1 MRLRPYKP
9 CDAAKLIEWSS
20 DKKTFE
26 LWGGHIIG
34 DYPITEDILNDVYF
48 NHHGRCA
55 EPDNF
60 YPMTAFDET
69 GMLGHFIMRYIN
81 GDNKLLRF
89 GWVIVDASKRG
100 QHIGR
105 NMLKLGLKCA
115 FEILGVDK
123 VTIGVFENN
132 VQAYK
137 CYLAVGFHSP
147 SVIPDSYQEVNGE
160 QWKVVELEISRD
172 DYENDQ

>member
-34 DYPITEDILNDVYF
+34 DFPITEDILNDVYF

-105 NMLKLGLKCA
+105 NMLKLGLKYA

-147 SVIPDSYQEVNGE
+147 SEIPDSYQEVDGE

>member
-9 CDAAKLIEWSS
+9 CDAAKPIEWSS

-105 NMLKLGLKCA
+105 NMLKLGLKYA

-137 CYLAVGFHSP
+137 CYLAVGFHSR
-147 SVIPDSYQEVNGE
+147 SVIPDSYQEVDGE

-172 DYENDQ
+172 DYENDR

>member
-105 NMLKLGLKCA
+105 NMLKLGLKYA

-132 VQAYK
+132 VR
-137 CYLAVGFHSP
+137 FHSP
-147 SVIPDSYQEVNGE
+147 SVIPDSYQEVDGE

-172 DYENDQ
+172 DYENDR

>member
-100 QHIGR
+100 
-105 NMLKLGLKCA
+105 
-115 FEILGVDK
+115 
-123 VTIGVFENN
+123 
-132 VQAYK
+132 
-137 CYLAVGFHSP
+137 
-147 SVIPDSYQEVNGE
+147 
-160 QWKVVELEISRD
+160 
-172 DYENDQ
+172 